1 MRRVIFLDVDGVLN
15 TYGTPSSSLANW
27 KYIEED
33 LTKNLEYIIDK
44 TDADIVISS
53 SWCEEAIELLKTV
66 DFKHIGKVVGVTPR
80 QKRWR
85 GEQIMQWIE
94 ENADINNIA
103 FVVIDDE
110 DFDICG
116 EACSV
121 IPEERFVQTSFKEGL
136 IKEKAEEVIN
146 KLRRQYEQNRKNI

>member
-33 LTKNLEYIIDK
+33 LTKNLESIIKK
-44 TDADIVISS
+44 TNADIVISS

-66 DFKHIGKVVGVTPR
+66 NFKYVDKVIGVTPR
-80 QKRWR
+80 QRRWR
-85 GEQIMQWIE
+85 GEQIMHWIE
-94 ENADINNIA
+94 ENVDMNNIV

-110 DFDICG
+110 NYDICG

-121 IPEERFVQTSFKEGL
+121 IPESRFVQTDFKEGL
-136 IKEKAEEVIN
+136 TEEKAEEVIK
-146 KLRRQYEQNRKNI
+146 KLTGG